1 MSEPFVFD
9 QKYKTTR
16 EIKLLNEI
24 MMQLGH
30 FVKEK
35 IDIFIDSISRHMNT
49 NEEALS

>member
-1 MSEPFVFD
+1 MSESFVFD
-9 QKYKTTR
+9 QKNKTR
-16 EIKLLNEI
+16 EIKLLNKI